1 VSAASSSGRGAPA
14 TGRGR
19 AATTTTAKQQ
29 RSLPPAPSSTTARRP
44 AAAAAR
50 PQAKKPSSP
59 PSADRFY
66 LNVTGFPFPLGPFLS
81 RTTYRTEVD
90 PGRIWTFEQ
99 PQSLGFSSV
108 TANVR
113 MTVIKLRCGGLW
125 VHAPIAPTAECVR
138 LVKELG
144 SPVKYIVL
152 PTFAY
157 EHKAFM
163 APFCRAFPGAD
174 AYVAPRQ
181 WSWPLNLPVQFFGIF
196 PRGVV
201 EAGAEMPWQGE
212 IDHRPFSSSVGVGPY
227 SEVAFFHAPSKTL
240 LVTDAVVR
248 VPKGAP
254 SVVAEADL
262 LASGGPLPGIVATL
276 SGGGPGAPP
285 PPPPP
290 TDPAERAALGW
301 QRMALQILFFVPG
314 DLARP
319 GGSFTPLVGRLLV
332 SPVLRKLVYGN
343 ARAECRAWIDDV
355 CGSWDF
361 RRIIPAHFDAPIP
374 ARPSDLL
381 AAFSFLEEDA
391 RAEEE
396 EEAGGATAA
405 TAPARGGG
413 LFGAVAGLFGFRAGG
428 SVNFKRTDMR
438 ALDGLAGSLK
448 TTGVLNK

>member
-1 VSAASSSGRGAPA
+1 
-14 TGRGR
+14 
-19 AATTTTAKQQ
+19 
-29 RSLPPAPSSTTARRP
+29 
-44 AAAAAR
+44 
-50 PQAKKPSSP
+50 
-59 PSADRFY
+59 
-66 LNVTGFPFPLGPFLS
+66 VTGFPFPLGPFLS
-81 RTTYRTEVD
+81 RPTYRTEVD
-90 PGRIWTFEQ
+90 PGRVWTFEQ

-113 MTVIKLRCGGLW
+113 MTVIKLACGGLW
-125 VHAPIAPTAECVR
+125 VHAPIAPTGECVR

-144 SPVKYIVL
+144 APVRHIVL

-163 APFCRAFPGAD
+163 APFCRAFPGA
-174 AYVAPRQ
+174 AAWVAPRQ

-196 PRGVV
+196 PAGVV
-201 EAGAEMPWQGE
+201 EAGAIMPWQDE

-227 SEVAFFHAPSKTL
+227 SEVVFFHKPTRTL

-248 VPKGAP
+248 VPATP
-254 SVVAEADL
+254 PAVVAEADL
-262 LASGGPLPGIVATL
+262 LDSGGPLPGIVAAL

-290 TDPAERAALGW
+290 ADPAARAAIGW

-319 GGSFTPLVGRLLV
+319 GSSFAPLAGRLLV

-355 CGSWDF
+355 CGSWAF
-361 RRIIPAHFDAPIP
+361 TRIIPAHFDAPIR
-374 ARPSDLL
+374 ARPADLL
-381 AAFSFLEEDA
+381 AAFSFLEKDA
-391 RAEEE
+391 RAEGEE
-396 EEAGGATAA
+396 VVSVGGRAAAPAGGLAGALA
-405 TAPARGGG
+405 S
-413 LFGAVAGLFGFRAGG
+413 LFGGASLGGGG
-428 SVNFKRTDMR
+428 SVNFKPADMR